1 VDTFRLHPSAE
12 PKPTGSTVIELKPTN
27 RAALQTMA
35 RRYRVKS
42 LLDFC
47 QGIVMELDREADPS
61 TRVLFRVYED

>member
-1 VDTFRLHPSAE
+1 
-12 PKPTGSTVIELKPTN
+12 
-27 RAALQTMA
+27 MA